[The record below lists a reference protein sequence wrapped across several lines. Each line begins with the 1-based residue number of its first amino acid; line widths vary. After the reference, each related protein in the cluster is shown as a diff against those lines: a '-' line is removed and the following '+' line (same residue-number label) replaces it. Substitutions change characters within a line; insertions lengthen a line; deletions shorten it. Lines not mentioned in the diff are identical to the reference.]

1 MKAALGGLWTMKLM
15 HCTWR
20 TLSNPMIRMKA
31 SGYSF
36 LASSTSV
43 QYLGWVSAPKHGQ
56 LPHGPVP
63 AIVVPGGPVVV
74 PAHKSSLL
82 ELSNRKRENKP
93 KEAITVPNSG
103 AIRIVYTAI

>member
-1 MKAALGGLWTMKLM
+1 MDDETDALHLAHIVESDDPNEGFRVFLLGLLD
-15 HCTWR
+15 
-20 TLSNPMIRMKA
+20 L
-31 SGYSF
+31 
-36 LASSTSV
+36 V

-82 ELSNRKRENKP
+82 ELSNRKRENKS

>member
-1 MKAALGGLWTMKLM
+1 MDDETDALHLAHIVESDDPNEGFRVFLLGLLD
-15 HCTWR
+15 
-20 TLSNPMIRMKA
+20 L
-31 SGYSF
+31 
-36 LASSTSV
+36 V